1 MAVPKKK
8 TSRSRTRTRR
18 ATWKAKLPQVNKQI
32 VNGQVT
38 YSVSHQTDDNGR
50 YNDRQVLDV

>member
-1 MAVPKKK
+1 MAVPKRK

-18 ATWKAKLPQVNKQI
+18 ATWKAKLPQVNKHI